1 MTKVSKKSQTKQSC
15 KTGVSNSTFYEYG
28 SMSSKFRLE
37 ANNKLTAYA
46 TMVFHYRDS
55 AHLIAIYE
63 PKECKDDSW
72 MSFTGTISDRLD
84 EIFGGLGSFDNYIKN
99 NIEDIKKSYKSIE
112 RIV

>member
-1 MTKVSKKSQTKQSC
+1 MSTENNQKKALN
-15 KTGVSNSTFYEYG
+15 KTDVSNSTFYEYG
-28 SMSSKFRLE
+28 SMSSKYRLE
-37 ANNKLTAYA
+37 ANNKFTAYA
-46 TMVFHYRDS
+46 TMIFHYKDS

-84 EIFGGLGSFDNYIKN
+84 EIFGGVGSFDNYIKN